1 MKKVKVWESTL
12 DDIYNCVV
20 VKTGDYD
27 GVLTIKKNNTRVF
40 ETGVKL
46 TAGAIFGADIIDIAE
61 WESICV
67 DYVDNRSKQ

>member
-1 MKKVKVWESTL
+1 MKVWEATL
-12 DDIYNCVV
+12 DNIYNCVV

-46 TAGAIFGADIIDIAE
+46 TAGAIFGADVIDIAE

-67 DYVDNRSKQ
+67 DYVDKRRLSNL

>member
-67 DYVDNRSKQ
+67 DYVDNRSK

>member
-1 MKKVKVWESTL
+1 MNKQTPIWEATL

-67 DYVDNRSKQ
+67 DYVDNRSK

>member
-1 MKKVKVWESTL
+1 MNKQTPIWEATL

-46 TAGAIFGADIIDIAE
+46 TAGAIFGADVIDIAE
-61 WESICV
+61 WQSICV
-67 DYVDNRSKQ
+67 DYVDNRSK